1 MMGDIVVRL
10 KDYSMLQVG
19 CERGIAAELSDYFSF
34 FVPGYKF
41 MPAYKNRAW
50 DGKIKLFNSL
60 AGELNAGL
68 FVYLIEFCKERNY
81 TIDIEESD
89 YGFPF
94 PKTTYDEAVLKE
106 FYQLLKLPYEVR
118 DYQHDAVMTA
128 VNRRR
133 GVFVSPTG
141 SGKSLIAY
149 CMARF
154 VLGSEKG
161 KILIIVPTTSLVEQL
176 SSDFVDYGYDG
187 EKIHKIYSGKDK
199 TTKKRIIISTW
210 QSIYKFPKQWFEQF
224 DAVIGDEC
232 HGFKSKSLSSIMNKA
247 TEAKYRFGLTGT
259 LDGTQTHKLVLE
271 GLFGPVYEV
280 TKTKKLQD
288 DGTLA
293 PLDITVINMLY
304 SEQTRENFTALTYQS
319 EIDFIIKHE
328 KRNKFI
334 RNLALGQTG
343 NTLVLFQRVEQHGEV
358 LFNLI
363 RDKAVENRKV
373 FFVAGKVDTDDRE
386 AIRRIVETQKDAIIV
401 ASMGT
406 FSTGINI
413 RNLHNIIFASP
424 SKSQIKVLQ
433 SIGRGL
439 RKSDD
444 GSTTKLFDLA
454 DDIHWNTR
462 KNFTL
467 LHCFERV
474 KIYKQQ
480 QFNYKITQ
488 VNIE

>member
-1 MMGDIVVRL
+1 MADITARL
-10 KDYSMLQVG
+10 KDYSMMQVF
-19 CERGIAAELSDYFSF
+19 CERGIAAELSEYFSF

-50 DGKIKLFNSL
+50 DGKIRLYNAL

-68 FVYLIEFCKERNY
+68 FVYLVEFCKNAGY
-81 TIDIEESD
+81 TIDIEESE

-94 PKTTYDEAVLKE
+94 ASKQIDREMLQE
-106 FYQLLKLPYEVR
+106 FYKHLKLPYDVR
-118 DYQHDAVMTA
+118 DYQHDAIATA
-128 VNRRR
+128 LDRHR

-141 SGKSLIAY
+141 SGKSLIIY
-149 CMARF
+149 SLTRHI
-154 VLGSEKG
+154 LGTNKG
-161 KILIIVPTTSLVEQL
+161 KILIIVPTTSLVEQMHK
-176 SSDFVDYGYDG
+176 DFVDYGWDG

-199 TTKKRIIISTW
+199 TTPKRVIISTW
-210 QSIYKFPKQWFEQF
+210 QSIYKFPKAWFEQF
-224 DAVIGDEC
+224 VCVIGDEC

-247 TEAKYRFGLTGT
+247 TEAKYRFGATGT

-271 GLFGPVYEV
+271 GLFGPVYQV
-280 TKTKKLQD
+280 THTKKLQD

-293 PLDITVINMLY
+293 PLEITVLNLLY
-304 SEQTRENFTALTYQS
+304 SETTRENFGSQTYQD
-319 EIDFIIKHE
+319 EISFIIKHE
-328 KRNKFI
+328 KRNNFI
-334 RNLALGQTG
+334 RNLALSQKG
-343 NTLVLFQRVEQHGEV
+343 NTLVLFHRVEKHGEV
-358 LFNLI
+358 LRDLI
-363 RDKAVENRKV
+363 QSKAAEGRKV

-386 AIRRIVETQKDAIIV
+386 AIRRIVETQQDAIIV

-444 GSTTKLFDLA
+444 GSTTQLFDIA
-454 DDIHWNTR
+454 DDLHWRTR

-474 KIYKQQ
+474 KIYKQE
-480 QFNYKITQ
+480 QFNYKVTQ

>member
-1 MMGDIVVRL
+1 MADVVARL

-68 FVYLIEFCKERNY
+68 FVYLVEFCKERGY
-81 TIDIEESD
+81 TIDIEETD

-94 PKTTYDEAVLKE
+94 PKTTYSDDVLKE
-106 FYQLLKLPYEVR
+106 FYPFLKLPYDVR
-118 DYQHDAVMTA
+118 DYQHDAILTA
-128 VNRRR
+128 INRRR

-149 CMARF
+149 CLTRF
-154 VLGSEKG
+154 ILGAEKG

-176 SSDFVDYGYDG
+176 TSDFIDYGYDG
-187 EKIHKIYSGKDK
+187 EKVHKIYSGKDK
-199 TTKKRIIISTW
+199 TTKKRVIISTW

-247 TEAKYRFGLTGT
+247 TEARYRFGLTGT

-293 PLDITVINMLY
+293 PLDISVINLKY
-304 SEQTRENFTALTYQS
+304 SDHTRETFGSQSYQD
-319 EIDFIIKHE
+319 EIKFIIKHE

-334 RNLALGQTG
+334 RNLALSQTG
-343 NTLVLFQRVEQHGEV
+343 NTLVLFHRVEEHGEV

-363 RDKAVENRKV
+363 RDKAAESRKV

-454 DDIHWNTR
+454 DDIHWETR

-480 QFNYKITQ
+480 QFNYTITQ